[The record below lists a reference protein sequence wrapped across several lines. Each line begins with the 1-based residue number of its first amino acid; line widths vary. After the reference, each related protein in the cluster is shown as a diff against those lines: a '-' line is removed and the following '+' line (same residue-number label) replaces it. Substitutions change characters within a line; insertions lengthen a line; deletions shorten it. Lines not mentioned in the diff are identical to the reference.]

1 MKINKLSFITP
12 IKEIYETDI
21 VLEKS
26 YSQEFHLSNGTEIS
40 FCSDQ
45 GNRKNQEDCLA
56 ITEKNGYLLLL
67 VADGMGGMSYG
78 ELASYTTAQ
87 TIKNWLD
94 TEDKNS
100 LKILNA
106 SNLEDVLNALIY
118 LISINIPSYCGST
131 LNMSIIGPKETLI
144 ANVGDSRTYII
155 KDGKISLLTKDD
167 SVVFR
172 EYNPKTTEERD
183 KLRFH
188 RKNNVITNSINK
200 NTFPKIKIITI
211 NNNDYDI
218 LCHLT
223 DGVSDFL
230 SESLIQTY
238 IQSDNPAVMLVNNS
252 TKGTNI
258 HSDYIDSEFRNIIH
272 PGEDNATAIVYTKKK
287 TRIAN

>member
-1 MKINKLSFITP
+1 MKINKISFITP
-12 IKEIYETDI
+12 IKEVYETDI

-26 YSQEFHLSNGTEIS
+26 YSQELHLLNGTEIS
-40 FCSDQ
+40 LCSDQ
-45 GNRKNQEDCLA
+45 GKRKNQEDCIA
-56 ITEKNGYLLLL
+56 ITEKNGYILLL

-78 ELASYTTAQ
+78 ELASYTTAE
-87 TIKNWLD
+87 TIKKWLD

-100 LKILNA
+100 LKLLNE
-106 SNLEDVLNALIY
+106 SNFEDVLNALIY
-118 LISINIPSYCGST
+118 LISTNIPAYCGST
-131 LNMSIIGPKETLI
+131 LNMSIIGPKKTLI

-155 KDGKISLLTKDD
+155 KDGKLSLLTKDD

-172 EYNPKTTEERD
+172 KYNPKTTEERE

-238 IQSDNPAVMLVNNS
+238 IQSENPAITLVNNS
-252 TKGTNI
+252 TKGTDI

-287 TRIAN
+287 TRITN